1 MKRTFIGERGASP
14 VGEVRKGVARKKIAS
29 NERYT
34 FDEAVKIFVSAK
46 EAEGVRERTVRDYW
60 LYTRYFHDYIKE
72 TQSTTF
78 YLDELTPKIIRSY
91 VNYLL
96 YERKPFDGDET
107 RKDKGVIGLRPTSVN
122 IRLRIYRT
130 MCNFWCAEG
139 MLDSNPMSSIKLVK
153 ADKYEEVPGIPD
165 EDIDRL
171 LKYLD
176 DRQYAEWRDKTL
188 ILTLLD
194 TGLRI
199 SEALNITIQ
208 QIDFRELTLA
218 VPSEIAKNRK
228 DREIPLTRE
237 VAKRLKALYE
247 ETAGYFGDDI
257 DYIFY
262 NSYGEQLT
270 PDSFRQR
277 IYRIK
282 KKIGIERLH
291 PHMFRHTF
299 ARNYVLNGGDIF
311 TLQKILD
318 HADIQTTRRYVQ
330 VDNAHVRKQH
340 NKFSPV
346 KRLFKE
352 GRRV

>member
-1 MKRTFIGERGASP
+1 MKRNFIGERGAKKP
-14 VGEVRKGVARKKIAS
+14 TEVRKGLARKKITT

-34 FDEAVKIFVSAK
+34 FEDAVKIFVKAK
-46 EAEGVRERTVRDYW
+46 EAEGVRERTVKDYW
-60 LYTRYFHDYIKE
+60 KHTRYLQEFVME
-72 TQSTTF
+72 SQSTTF
-78 YLDELTPKIIRSY
+78 YLDELTPQIIRNY
-91 VNYLL
+91 INYLL
-96 YERKPFDGDET
+96 YERKPYEGDT
-107 RKDKGVIGLRPTSVN
+107 SRKDKGTVGLRPTSVN
-122 IRLRIYRT
+122 IRLRVFRT
-130 MCNFWCAEG
+130 MCNFWCEED
-139 MLDSNPMSSIKLVK
+139 MIDNNPMSTVKLVK
-153 ADKYEEVPGIPD
+153 TNQYEEVPGISD

-171 LKYLD
+171 LNYLD

-188 ILTLLD
+188 ILLLLD

-199 SEALNITIQ
+199 NEALNITIH
-208 QIDFRELTLA
+208 QIDFRELTLT

-237 VAKRLKALYE
+237 VAKRLKELYE
-247 ETAGYFGDDI
+247 ETTGYFGDDI

-262 NSYGEQLT
+262 NSYGDQLM

-282 KKIGIERLH
+282 KRLNIERIH

-330 VDNAHVRKQH
+330 VDNAHIKRQH
-340 NKFSPV
+340 NKYSPV
-346 KRLFKE
+346 KRLFKK
-352 GRRV
+352 GRRI